1 MITSPL
7 ILALALQISS
17 GLGDLNPE
25 TVISG
30 QSSRSGIVDATE
42 YNGSDRELAVP
53 ATKLESADISID
65 GRLDERAW
73 SRAVLLTGFSQYEPV
88 EGVTASEETTVRML
102 VTTDALYFAIRAEDS
117 SGGIRATLTKRDG
130 YGRSDDYVRVI
141 LDTFNDKRRAY
152 VFMVN
157 PFGVQGDGLWVEGGG
172 GRFGDPIDWNPD
184 FLWESDGRVDESGY
198 SAEMKIPLKSLRFPE
213 SQVQDWGIQIQ
224 RTIRRTGYES
234 SWAPITQE
242 QANKLEQAG
251 LITGLRELDAGLFL
265 EINPTVVGTR
275 TGERDPSGTG
285 LLREAA
291 QGEMGLNLTYG
302 LTSNLTL
309 DGTYNPDFSQIEAD
323 AGQIAVNERFA
334 LFLPEQRPFF
344 LEGTDVFRMPKQLV
358 YTRSIVNPVGAAKVA
373 GKIGGLQVA
382 YLGAVDEVNSGA
394 SNPIVNLVRV
404 RGDVG
409 RSSTIG
415 AVFTD
420 RTEPGADFNRVLGAD
435 ARFVLGGRYTI
446 QMLAAGSA
454 DGAAGA
460 DAKWG
465 SMLSVSA
472 RRSSRHLSM
481 NASFED
487 SSDEFRAGSGFI
499 RRVGVTQVDGRVGYT
514 FRGSRGSLVESWGP
528 SFQADMTWLRENFWA
543 GSAPQE
549 TELGAGLSASFRGN
563 VGGFLNFRRRGFN
576 LDPVLYDGLF
586 SGSSEN
592 VVAPVSRARELYSGL
607 YSVSLRS
614 WISSF
619 ERVRISMGA
628 GWNQTPIFSR
638 GLPLDVGEQWSGD
651 LSLTLYPTGAIQ
663 AVIGARHVSIL
674 RNLDGSTYSQA
685 TIPRLQVR
693 YQLSKATY
701 VRGIGE
707 YSSQRRGSLLD
718 PVTGEQ
724 VYTCTVEGCSARLG
738 SDRHDFRLEGL
749 LGFEP
754 SPGTVVFFGYTR
766 QFRDTSAF
774 SFDEVQAVRDGLF
787 LKLSYRFRR

>member
-7 ILALALQISS
+7 VLALAVQISS
-17 GLGDLNPE
+17 GLGELNPE
-25 TVISG
+25 VA
-30 QSSRSGIVDATE
+30 SSDPASPPEVVDATE
-42 YNGSDRELAVP
+42 YNGSAWELAVP
-53 ATKLESADISID
+53 ARKSEVTDIAID
-65 GRLDERAW
+65 GRLDESAW
-73 SRAVLLTGFSQYEPV
+73 AGASVLTGFSQYTPV
-88 EGVTASEETTVRML
+88 EGIVASEETTVRML
-102 VTTDALYFAIRAEDS
+102 VTDDALYFAIRAKDS
-117 SGGIRATLTKRDG
+117 SGGVRATLTQRDG

-184 FLWESDGRVDESGY
+184 FLWESSGRVDDSGY

-213 SQVQDWGIQIQ
+213 SEVQDWGIQIQ

-242 QANKLEQAG
+242 RANKLEQAG
-251 LITGLRELDAGLFL
+251 SITGLRELDAGLFL
-265 EINPTVVGTR
+265 EVNPTVVGSR
-275 TGERDPSGTG
+275 TGERNPSGNG
-285 LLREAA
+285 LLHEAG
-291 QGEMGLNLTYG
+291 QGEVGMNLTYG

-358 YTRSIVNPVGAAKVA
+358 YTRSIVNPVGAAKIA

-382 YLGAVDEVNSGA
+382 YLGAVDDVNEGA
-394 SNPIVNLVRV
+394 SNPLVNLMRV
-404 RGDVG
+404 RGDIG

-415 AVFTD
+415 AVYTD
-420 RTEPGADFNRVLGAD
+420 RTEPGVDFNRVFGAD
-435 ARFVLGGRYTI
+435 ARFILGGRYTI

-454 DGAAGA
+454 DGEAGT

-465 SMLSVSA
+465 SMLSISA

-481 NASFED
+481 NVSFED

-514 FRGSRGSLVESWGP
+514 FRGKRGSLVESWGP
-528 SFQADMTWLRENFWA
+528 SFQADITWLRENFWRA
-543 GSAPQE
+543 GAPQE
-549 TELGAGLSASFRGN
+549 TEFGAGLSASFRGN
-563 VGGFLNFRRRGFN
+563 IGGFLNFRRRGFN
-576 LDPVLYDGLF
+576 LDPVLYQGLF
-586 SGSSEN
+586 AGSSEN
-592 VVAPVSRARELYSGL
+592 AVAPVSRGRELYSGL
-607 YSVSLRS
+607 HSVSLRS

-619 ERVRISMGA
+619 ERVRISVGA

-651 LSLTLYPTGAIQ
+651 LGLTLYPTGAIQ
-663 AVIGARHVSIL
+663 AGIGARHVTIL
-674 RNLDGSTYSQA
+674 RSRDGSTYSQA

-693 YQLSKATY
+693 YQVSRAMY

-707 YSSQRRGSLLD
+707 YSSQLRGGLRD

-724 VYTCTVEGCSARLG
+724 IYQCSVEGCSARVG

-754 SPGTVVFFGYTR
+754 APGTVVFFGYTR

>member
-7 ILALALQISS
+7 ILALAVQISS
-17 GLGDLNPE
+17 GLGDLDPE
-25 TVISG
+25 VAFSDPAYPSG
-30 QSSRSGIVDATE
+30 VVEATE
-42 YNGSDRELAVP
+42 YNGSARELVVP
-53 ATKLESADISID
+53 ARKSGGPDIAID
-65 GRLDERAW
+65 GRLDESAW
-73 SRAVLLTGFSQYEPV
+73 AGAAVLTGFSQYEPV
-88 EGVTASEETTVRML
+88 EGIAASEETTVRML
-102 VTTDALYFAIRAEDS
+102 VTDDALYFAIRAKDS
-117 SGGIRATLTKRDG
+117 SGGVRATLTQRDG
-130 YGRSDDYVRVI
+130 YRRSDDYVRVI

-172 GRFGDPIDWNPD
+172 GRFGDPIDWSPD
-184 FLWESDGRVDESGY
+184 FLWESSGRVDASGY

-213 SQVQDWGIQIQ
+213 SEVQDWGIQIQ

-242 QANKLEQAG
+242 RANKLEQAG
-251 LITGLRELDAGLFL
+251 LITGLHELDAGLFL
-265 EINPTVVGTR
+265 EINPTVVGSR
-275 TGERDPSGTG
+275 TGERNPSGSG
-285 LLREAA
+285 LLHEAG
-291 QGEMGLNLTYG
+291 QGEVGMNLTYG

-382 YLGAVDEVNSGA
+382 YLGAVDDVNAGA
-394 SNPIVNLVRV
+394 SNPIVNLMRV

-415 AVFTD
+415 AVYTD
-420 RTEPGADFNRVLGAD
+420 RTEPGVDFNRVFGAD
-435 ARFVLGGRYTI
+435 ARFILGGRYTI

-454 DGAAGA
+454 DGAAGTE
-460 DAKWG
+460 AKWG
-465 SMLSVSA
+465 SMLSISA

-481 NASFED
+481 NVSFED
-487 SSDEFRAGSGFI
+487 SSDEFRAGSGFV
-499 RRVGVTQVDGRVGYT
+499 RRVGVTQMDARVGYT
-514 FRGSRGSLVESWGP
+514 FRGKRGSLVESWGP
-528 SFQADMTWLRENFWA
+528 SFQADITWLRENFWT
-543 GSAPQE
+543 GGAPQE
-549 TELGAGLSASFRGN
+549 TEFGGGLSASFRGN
-563 VGGFLNFRRRGFN
+563 IGGFLNFRRRGFN
-576 LDPVLYDGLF
+576 LDPVLYAGLF
-586 SGSSEN
+586 AGSSEN
-592 VVAPVSRARELYSGL
+592 AVAPVSRGRELYSGL
-607 YSVSLRS
+607 HSVSLRS

-651 LSLTLYPTGAIQ
+651 LGLTLYPTGAIQ
-663 AVIGARHVSIL
+663 AGIGARHVTIVRS
-674 RNLDGSTYSQA
+674 LDGSTYSQA

-693 YQLSKATY
+693 YQVSRAMY

-707 YSSQRRGSLLD
+707 YSSQRRGGLLD

-724 VYTCTVEGCSARLG
+724 IYQCSVEGCSARVG